1 MKIADKAAILA
12 DDIAWVWGIN
22 ELRLYHANPFFA
34 LLGQT
39 ELVLSHTQN
48 IIFKEYKC
56 EIRFCKNLFLKNTF
70 LFGLL
75 LKLHYQNTLL
85 FV

>member
-12 DDIAWVWGIN
+12 DDIAWVGGIN
-22 ELRLYHANPFFA
+22 ELRLYHANPLFA

-48 IIFKEYKC
+48 IIFKRVKM
-56 EIRFCKNLFLKNTF
+56 
-70 LFGLL
+70 
-75 LKLHYQNTLL
+75 
-85 FV
+85 